1 MMNHYL
7 TKKEL
12 KENLLAIVDPLRP
25 FYEKD
30 DLGKLKLGSH
40 GTVYSEETQGVE
52 AFLRPLWGLGPYFTS
67 EDDGLLETY
76 IKGIVAGTNPK
87 DDYYWGDVT
96 DFDQLIVEMASLS
109 TCLLLNKEKVWG
121 KFTLLEQKRLSNWLI
136 QVNDRE
142 IPQNNWYFFR
152 ILVNVALKKCGQPYS
167 QERIDSDFEVIN
179 SFYCEN
185 GWYFD
190 GEETQFDY
198 YISFAIHYYSLVYAR
213 FMSEEDP
220 KRVEVIKQRAT
231 AFAQTFKYWFDG
243 EGEALPFGRSLTYR
257 FAQASFFS
265 ALVFAD
271 VEALP
276 WGEVKGLIS
285 RHLASWMTKEIFST
299 DGLLTVGYHYENL
312 VFAEGYN
319 AYGSPYWALKTYIL
333 LAVPDEHPYWTAKA
347 LPLRI
352 PTRSLAVPESKN
364 FYQYNE
370 DLTHLQAFPAGQF
383 VTHQNHAPS
392 KYSKF
397 VYSTKFGFSVP
408 KTDYWYY
415 EGNYDSTL
423 ALAKDDHYFRPK
435 ARETS
440 YKILEDRIIHE
451 WKPWRNVFVKSTII
465 PLETCHIRIH
475 EIETNEEIIAYDGGF
490 SVPFHGILP
499 IQEKK
504 RAAANSEIGCSSIEA
519 IFGYQEANVI
529 RTEPNTNLFY
539 KRTMLPYVVAS
550 LDIGNHLLI
559 SLVSGLMPNEQMN
572 RPVIQQEKGII
583 CIKQNDKQ
591 IEIKV

>member
-1 MMNHYL
+1 MNHYL

-12 KENLLAIVDPLRP
+12 KESLRSLIAPLRP
-25 FYEKD
+25 FYGKG
-30 DLGKLKLGSH
+30 DLGKLKFGSH

-67 EDDGLLETY
+67 EEDELLAAY
-76 IKGIVAGTNPK
+76 IQGIVAGTNPESE
-87 DDYYWGDVT
+87 DYWGEVT

-109 TCLLLNKEKVWG
+109 TCLLLNRENVWE
-121 KFTLLEQKRLSNWLI
+121 KFTAHEQSRLSSWLY
-136 QVNDRE
+136 QVNERE
-142 IPQNNWYFFR
+142 IPRNNWHFFR
-152 ILVNVALKKCGQPYS
+152 ILVNLALKKCGQLYS

-198 YISFAIHYYSLVYAR
+198 YISFAIHFYSLIYAH

-231 AFAQTFKYWFDG
+231 AFAQTFKYWFDS

-257 FAQASFFS
+257 FAQVSFFS

-276 WGEVKGLIS
+276 WGEIKGLIS
-285 RHLASWMTKEIFST
+285 RHLTSWMNKEIFSA

-319 AYGSPYWALKTYIL
+319 AYGSPYWALKTFLL
-333 LAVPDEHPYWTAKA
+333 LAVADDHPYWKAEA
-347 LPLRI
+347 LPLTI
-352 PTRSLAVPESKN
+352 QNRSLAVPESKN

-383 VTHQNHAPS
+383 VTHQNHPQS

-435 ARETS
+435 ARDTS
-440 YKILEDRIIHE
+440 YKILGDRIIHV
-451 WKPWRNVFVKSTII
+451 WNPWQDVFVKSTII

-475 EIETNEEIIAYDGGF
+475 EIETKERLAAYDGGF
-490 SVPFHGILP
+490 SVPFQGVLP
-499 IQEKK
+499 VSEKL
-504 RAAANSEIGCSSIEA
+504 RVVANSEIGCSSIEA
-519 IFGYQEANVI
+519 VLGYQEARVV

-539 KRTMLPYVVAS
+539 KRTMLPYVVAD
-550 LDIGNHLLI
+550 LAPGKHLLI
-559 SLVSGLMPNEQMN
+559 SLVSGLMPNERMN
-572 RPVIQQEKGII
+572 RPVIEQNKEKI
-583 CIKQNDKQ
+583 CIKQNDKR
-591 IEIKV
+591 IEISV